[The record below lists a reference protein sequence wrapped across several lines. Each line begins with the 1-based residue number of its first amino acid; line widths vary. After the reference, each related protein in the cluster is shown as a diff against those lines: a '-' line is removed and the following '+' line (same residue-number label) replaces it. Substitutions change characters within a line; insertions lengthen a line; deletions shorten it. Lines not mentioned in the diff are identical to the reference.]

1 MFVCQLLL
9 LSRLSAVPPG
19 DAPQQRSFHS
29 AETKCSTK
37 RWDLKRVSGERH
49 DNSCF
54 LSVSFIR
61 DSRNDIVRGRNVDL
75 MLSRNWKAE
84 GGEKKL
90 VRPLSGK
97 DLQKPDCKLTG
108 FVTLHLC
115 LCLFVP
121 ASLPIVSQK
130 LLLKEVFLYW
140 GDNKLLIV
148 LQALQSFLPST
159 TSLFVFAQF
168 QELSH
173 FCVWLPMS
181 VVRVEVKCIR
191 VECELPH
198 LTISHYSWHGCI
210 MLDWFSC
217 FCLSPG
223 NYILCSLC
231 CWI

>member
-1 MFVCQLLL
+1 MFVHQLPF
-9 LSRLSAVPPG
+9 LSQLSAVPPA
-19 DAPQQRSFHS
+19 DRSCDTPQRCSFHS

-49 DNSCF
+49 DNFCF

-61 DSRNDIVRGRNVDL
+61 DPRNYIVRGRNVDL

-84 GGEKKL
+84 GGKNL

-148 LQALQSFLPST
+148 LQALQSFTEHNFPICVCTVPGIVPFLCL
-159 TSLFVFAQF
+159 TSDVSRSSGGQVYTRWMRASSSYYFPLFLAWM
-168 QELSH
+168 H
-173 FCVWLPMS
+173 YAWL
-181 VVRVEVKCIR
+181 I
-191 VECELPH
+191 
-198 LTISHYSWHGCI
+198 
-210 MLDWFSC
+210 
-217 FCLSPG
+217 
-223 NYILCSLC
+223 
-231 CWI
+231 

>member
-1 MFVCQLLL
+1 MRCEEGVWRESWQLLFFVSVLHQRLEEWHSPWEKHRFDAEQELKSRGGRVL
-9 LSRLSAVPPG
+9 L
-19 DAPQQRSFHS
+19 
-29 AETKCSTK
+29 
-37 RWDLKRVSGERH
+37 
-49 DNSCF
+49 
-54 LSVSFIR
+54 
-61 DSRNDIVRGRNVDL
+61 
-75 MLSRNWKAE
+75 
-84 GGEKKL
+84 
-90 VRPLSGK
+90 LSGK
-97 DLQKPDCKLTG
+97 DLQKAYCKLTG

-148 LQALQSFLPST
+148 LQAPQSFLPST

-191 VECELPH
+191 AECELPH